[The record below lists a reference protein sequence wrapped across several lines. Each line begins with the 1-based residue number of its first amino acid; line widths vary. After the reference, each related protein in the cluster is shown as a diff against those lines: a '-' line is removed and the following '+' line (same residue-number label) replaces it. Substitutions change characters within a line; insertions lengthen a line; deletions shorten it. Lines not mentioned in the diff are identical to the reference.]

1 MKLMCRYANV
11 PMKNKKS
18 KICKKQRSAERRV
31 ANCQVL
37 HLTPPALSLWRG
49 GLQSHEKKTLI
60 SSPPFWGGGR
70 EGWKN

>member
-37 HLTPPALSLWRG
+37 HLTPALSLWRG
-49 GLQSHEKKTLI
+49 GCKATKRKL
-60 SSPPFWGGGR
+60 SSVLLPFGGGR